1 MRFAL
6 PVILLLALF
15 MGCSSETESL
25 RKKTGNSDK
34 AIIYFYDKMTGTP
47 YAVVSILNKDTLQII
62 SAGVSDEDAPALNCG
77 YSGAIE
83 FFGNN
88 QPQVK
93 LDFNIEKGCEHF
105 SFNIKDKIYSKK
117 ITPSAAEVLGNLYS
131 KSKINQQLQ

>member
-6 PVILLLALF
+6 PVILLLAF
-15 MGCSSETESL
+15 FAGCSSETESL
-25 RKKTGNSDK
+25 RKKAGNSDK

-47 YAVVSILNKDTLQII
+47 YAVDSISDKGTLQII

-77 YSGAIE
+77 YIGTIE

-105 SFNIKDKIYSKK
+105 SFTVKDKSYSKK
-117 ITPSAAEVLGNLYS
+117 INPEAAGVLGNLYS
-131 KSKINQQLQ
+131 KSKINQ